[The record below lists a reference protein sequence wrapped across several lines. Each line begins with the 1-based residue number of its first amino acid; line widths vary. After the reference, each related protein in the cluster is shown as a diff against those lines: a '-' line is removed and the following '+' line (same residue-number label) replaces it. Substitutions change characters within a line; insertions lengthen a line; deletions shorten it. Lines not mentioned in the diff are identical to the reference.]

1 MFADNFDVDKQA
13 KEDMELAKK
22 KEEEEKQ
29 KEEEDAM
36 NLDDVVKWEFK
47 WENKADEEVH
57 GPHTSE
63 EMLKWQV
70 RLNKTFKK
78 V

>member
-1 MFADNFDVDKQA
+1 M
-13 KEDMELAKK
+13 M
-22 KEEEEKQ
+22 KQ

-36 NLDDVVKWEFK
+36 SLDDVVKWEFK
-47 WENKADEEVH
+47 WENKADAEVH

-70 RLNKTFKK
+70 RLNKTLHAK
-78 V
+78 